1 MQYPRVKLGDVCDFY
16 RGLTYS
22 KSDEVEKSS
31 NVVLR
36 SNNINLENNVLD
48 FTELKYINDEITIPC
63 EKLVKKN
70 TLLMCMANGSKQHLG
85 KVALIDSEYGYA
97 FGGFMG
103 LLIPKN
109 IYPKYLYYSL
119 IAPQFTF
126 LIQHLTDG
134 TNINNLKFSDIK
146 EYEFSLPA
154 LPDQQEIVA
163 RLEKELAKVDE
174 MAESFKRMAELADE
188 EFKSVLSE
196 TFEHVE
202 GKKVKLGDIADVY
215 DGDHQ
220 PPPQVEEG
228 IPFLVISNVADGR
241 LNFENTRKVP
251 RQYYD
256 SLSLNRKPQLN
267 DLLLTVTGSYGI
279 PVKVDVKREF
289 CFQRHIALIRTTKLQ
304 LDFLFYFMKSK
315 KSQQYFDKVAT
326 GTAQKTVSLSALRNM
341 PIIYP
346 KDEIQLSISKYADST
361 YKNYLIKKDY
371 IYKGISLC
379 SELRKSILQEAF
391 S

>member
-1 MQYPRVKLGDVCDFY
+1 MQYPRVKLGDIYEIVGGGTPSIHKDDYYGGNIPWATVRDMNCKVISSTERTITDK
-16 RGLTYS
+16 GLKES
-22 KSDEVEKSS
+22 AS
-31 NVVLR
+31 N
-36 SNNINLENNVLD
+36 IIPAGNLIIATRV
-48 FTELKYINDEITIPC
+48 
-63 EKLVKKN
+63 
-70 TLLMCMANGSKQHLG
+70 GLG
-85 KVALIDSEYGYA
+85 KVCYISQDTAINQDLKG
-97 FGGFMG
+97 
-103 LLIPKN
+103 LIPKSSK
-109 IYPKYLYYSL
+109 ICKDFTYYWLLAASDYIISNGIGATVKGVKL
-119 IAPQFTF
+119 GFIT
-126 LIQHLTDG
+126 
-134 TNINNLKFSDIK
+134 NLKIP
-146 EYEFSLPA
+146 LPP
-154 LPDQQEIVA
+154 LCVQQEIVA

-196 TFEHVE
+196 IFEHLE

-220 PPPQVEEG
+220 PPPQVEKG

-341 PIIYP
+341 LIIYP
-346 KDEIQLSISKYADST
+346 KDEIQLSISKYADSA
-361 YKNYLIKKDY
+361 YKNYLLKKDY

>member
-1 MQYPRVKLGDVCDFY
+1 MRYPRVKLGDVCDLVLGGTPSTAY
-16 RGLTYS
+16 PNYWGGGIPWLTPGEMGKLTSKYVSSTNRTLTREGLDKGSTLFPAYS
-22 KSDEVEKSS
+22 VILSTRAPIGYVFINTVPMCTNQGCKTLVPNHSISPEYLYYNLLGRTEELNKLGTGTTFKELSS
-31 NVVLR
+31 NVLK
-36 SNNINLENNVLD
+36 SLELP
-48 FTELKYINDEITIPC
+48 LPP
-63 EKLVKKN
+63 L
-70 TLLMCMANGSKQHLG
+70 
-85 KVALIDSEYGYA
+85 
-97 FGGFMG
+97 
-103 LLIPKN
+103 P
-109 IYPKYLYYSL
+109 
-119 IAPQFTF
+119 
-126 LIQHLTDG
+126 IQR
-134 TNINNLKFSDIK
+134 
-146 EYEFSLPA
+146 
-154 LPDQQEIVA
+154 EIVA
-163 RLEKELAKVDE
+163 KLEKELAKVDE